1 MQKTWISN
9 NCDINQK
16 LDLIINLIIRLWTS
30 SAWGVRH
37 KHILELL
44 NHFFFFIFTRAVIQ
58 QIKNRLKIMKT
69 LWLQWNFS
77 MQTLIYKNL
86 RTYSRNYFLLLF
98 CSWSNL
104 ELKLYTSSNEE
115 TKVSQL
121 SSVAQSCLTLC
132 DPMDCGN
139 PGILVHHQLPEFTQ
153 THVHWV
159 CDAIEP
165 SHPLLSP
172 FLLPS
177 IFLSIRVFSNDSVLP
192 IRWPKYWSF
201 SFSISPS
208 NEYSGPISFRMDR
221 LDLLV
226 VQGTPKS
233 LLQHHSSKASVL
245 CCSAFFLVQLSHS
258 YMTTEKTIT

>member
-44 NHFFFFIFTRAVIQ
+44 NHFFFFIFTRSVIQ

-86 RTYSRNYFLLLF
+86 RIYSRNYFLLLF

-139 PGILVHHQLPEFTQ
+139 PGLPVHHQLPEFTK

-172 FLLPS
+172 FPPAFNLSQHQGLLQWVCS
-177 IFLSIRVFSNDSVLP
+177 SHQVAKILVFQLQHQ
-192 IRWPKYWSF
+192 SF
-201 SFSISPS
+201 QWIL
-208 NEYSGPISFRMDR
+208 RT
-221 LDLLV
+221 DLL
-226 VQGTPKS
+226 
-233 LLQHHSSKASVL
+233 
-245 CCSAFFLVQLSHS
+245 
-258 YMTTEKTIT
+258 